1 MSPCVKGQSSSVR
14 SVVALSLHQNGLS
27 TGLSA
32 VFGTYGPAKHA
43 DTSLKIRS
51 ISPHQEFSPI

>member
-1 MSPCVKGQSSSVR
+1 
-14 SVVALSLHQNGLS
+14 LHQNGLS
-27 TGLSA
+27 TGPSA
-32 VFGTYGPAKHA
+32 VFGTYGPAQRA